1 MTKELKMLVGV
12 ALLAALALAGALG
25 IFTFSGAQPVGAQE
39 TPTAIRSFD
48 PMPVAPGGTLTVT
61 IATTNAGFGA
71 SVMETLPSGFAYVSS
86 DLPAGNV
93 TDATEP
99 DLVFS
104 LFDAPSTF
112 TYVVTAPMAEDDYR
126 FEGSMRTGP
135 GAENLHVIPATTVT
149 VGTGTPEPVT
159 PDPASGPELKLSSK
173 VAGAAVQVVAE
184 AKADAEVSSA
194 TDIVVDLK
202 KFGVPSAINEGS
214 VIITGTDG
222 VPQAY
227 VGEPSSV
234 TVSGTKVT
242 LALYSRF
249 PGQSTAT
256 GAGTL
261 RGPYKVTFK
270 QSAGITNPI
279 VAGTATVTVK
289 DADGGVETIK
299 EKIQSK
305 VKLSAASGARGTGV
319 TVSVVGIGKGGATVY
334 LVKDCPDQQTDPDT
348 GVKNCDEENDISL
361 GNAESSA
368 GKISVDV
375 DTSSSDFIAGVT
387 QVDKD
392 GVFTTAPYIT
402 TDALRGLNR
411 IAIVDGTGRT
421 TDSDAYFQITPTI
434 ETDEASGKQGDEITI
449 LVEDWYYGGV
459 ARVTVG
465 DELAAFDGAGAIDID
480 NDGDGEIDIL
490 LPNAARLG
498 EQQLKVVGT
507 TLNRQGGL
515 TAGGGYGTADAATGA
530 VIVDALDIELD
541 PDTVVLG
548 QQFTVKVKGFSDE
561 NPKDDPSTMADESD
575 DSEIQYVKVGDI
587 TLSETT
593 GGVGIPA
600 LTIDTNG
607 DFTNTFVVKSTYQ
620 DPITGNLAEDVLDP
634 GTYRVEVK
642 DHTGRIAIGHLTYPE
657 PEISIDPP
665 VSRRGTTVSVVGKN
679 FPAGRVVSL
688 YYDGDDDDDLLSA
701 MLADSAG
708 RFRSSFTVPSN
719 AEIGEEQDILAI
731 SAANENKYKTKA
743 VHALPPQEL
752 IITPESCFGWRPHH
766 HRGP

>member
-1 MTKELKMLVGV
+1 M
-12 ALLAALALAGALG
+12 
-25 IFTFSGAQPVGAQE
+25 
-39 TPTAIRSFD
+39 
-48 PMPVAPGGTLTVT
+48 
-61 IATTNAGFGA
+61 
-71 SVMETLPSGFAYVSS
+71 
-86 DLPAGNV
+86 
-93 TDATEP
+93 
-99 DLVFS
+99 
-104 LFDAPSTF
+104 
-112 TYVVTAPMAEDDYR
+112 
-126 FEGSMRTGP
+126 
-135 GAENLHVIPATTVT
+135 
-149 VGTGTPEPVT
+149 
-159 PDPASGPELKLSSK
+159 
-173 VAGAAVQVVAE
+173 
-184 AKADAEVSSA
+184 
-194 TDIVVDLK
+194 DLK
-202 KFGVPSAINEGS
+202 KFGVPTTIPEGS

-334 LVKDCPDQQTDPDT
+334 LVKGLCPDQQTDPDT

-561 NPKDDPSTMADESD
+561 NPTPNANGVVAA
-575 DSEIQYVKVGDI
+575 EIQYVKVGDI

-752 IITPESCFGWRPHH
+752 VITPEAASAGGRITIEGHNMPLFTLVNVFIADIRVSGQGIETDGLGSFTIEDVLVPQLRPGSHTVEAQVATQGEEDAKVRKVIQIVDIITRASDEAFADLIDNGTLTRVWH
-766 HRGP
+766 LDAATQTWSFFDPAPEFADFNTLTEVSSGQIVTIIMATQDEFQGRSLYVGSNNVAME